1 MRESAISMRKSFINP
16 EMTKAPLSQAGRTVH
31 VVQNLFKLDQQRSSL
46 IMMMMI
52 SPSALHA
59 GVRVRVSPQLSQRIY
74 WLSLPRWA
82 FENVLSVTVA
92 AKSYSICSAFLTK
105 YQLLSSK
112 QASLCFL
119 FAANVALLTKL
130 Q

>member
-1 MRESAISMRKSFINP
+1 MRGSGCSPANSK
-16 EMTKAPLSQAGRTVH
+16 
-31 VVQNLFKLDQQRSSL
+31 NLLT
-46 IMMMMI
+46 
-52 SPSALHA
+52 
-59 GVRVRVSPQLSQRIY
+59 
-74 WLSLPRWA
+74 LPTRWA

-112 QASLCFL
+112 QASLRFL